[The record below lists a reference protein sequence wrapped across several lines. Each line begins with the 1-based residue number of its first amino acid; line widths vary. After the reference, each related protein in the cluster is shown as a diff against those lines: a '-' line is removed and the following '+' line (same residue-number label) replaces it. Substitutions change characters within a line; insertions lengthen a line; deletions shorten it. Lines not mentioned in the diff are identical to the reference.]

1 MRARVGWAAI
11 VIGALAIPALAAPD
25 TSTSTS
31 TSTSTAAS
39 PSTAASDEVDC
50 DDCDEQPGDDDDSDA
65 DDIGPWRGLHLDITT
80 TELSGVVGE
89 PEAYANQLSL
99 ELRPSFDLGHHLGS
113 RFWKPLSLSASIGI
127 SGELSGSDP
136 AFRGPQFPSSALR
149 SDAPEAVV
157 IDQTAAA
164 RSTSGAERDL
174 RLSDLTLTFS
184 HPSVAHLPARITLGA
199 GARFILPTS
208 RASYNDGLYTAASL
222 SASLSRVFGRVT
234 IRLRERATKYLYDAD
249 TSPIQ
254 PLGGSVIVSGLEV
267 SPESFAHD
275 GAMTPSFGFTTGL
288 DLEVAL
294 PHDLSASAGYALVNT
309 FSHVPDGCSV
319 PGLPTADACADG
331 SLIHEV
337 RRGRH
342 DAGSFSLG
350 LAWQARPSLSLSLD
364 LETYQPV
371 RHPNGDLANPFLR
384 VSRDNYSALSLS
396 ATVSIDELTRGS
408 K

>member
-1 MRARVGWAAI
+1 MRARVGWAVI
-11 VIGALAIPALAAPD
+11 VIGALAMPALAAPD

-31 TSTSTAAS
+31 TSASVSASAAGAD
-39 PSTAASDEVDC
+39 TDC
-50 DDCDEQPGDDDDSDA
+50 DDCDEQPGDDADDAAGA
-65 DDIGPWRGLHLDITT
+65 DDIGPWHGLHLDVTA

-99 ELRPSFDLGHHLGS
+99 ELGPSFDLGHHLGS

-127 SGELSGSDP
+127 SGELAGSDP

-184 HPSVAHLPARITLGA
+184 HPSVAHLPGRLTLGA

-208 RASYNDGLYTAASL
+208 RASFNDGLYTAASL
-222 SASLSRVFGRVT
+222 SASLSRIFGRLTV
-234 IRLRERATKYLYDAD
+234 RLRERATKYLYDAD

-254 PLGGSVIVSGLEV
+254 PLGGTVVVSGLEV

-294 PHDLSASAGYALVNT
+294 PHDLSASAGYDLVNT